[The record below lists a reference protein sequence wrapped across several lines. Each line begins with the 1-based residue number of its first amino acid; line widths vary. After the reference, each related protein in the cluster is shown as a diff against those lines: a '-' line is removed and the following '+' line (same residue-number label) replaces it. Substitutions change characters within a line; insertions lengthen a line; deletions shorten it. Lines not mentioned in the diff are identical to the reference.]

1 VGLLVLMYFF
11 LFFCIVCRCLLVA
24 GRALFL
30 CFLSRK
36 QNECDEL
43 ENGDENKFAIIGVGR
58 RWHAHDVHGEI
69 IRLFVV
75 TDESV

>member
-1 VGLLVLMYFF
+1 L
-11 LFFCIVCRCLLVA
+11 
-24 GRALFL
+24 
-30 CFLSRK
+30 FLSRK